1 METIVKEDNWRKDE
15 KECIHKSNQQLT
27 KNKKMKMIHR
37 FKNKKTKNDEAIL

>member
-27 KNKKMKMIHR
+27 KKQ
-37 FKNKKTKNDEAIL
+37 KNENDSQIQKQKN